1 MRLNR
6 KVAEPL
12 PPVVSMAELGAE
24 IEVHNVIALAGH
36 GVVLIG
42 HVRAGRA
49 RVGQVTRPLLLGQ
62 ALAQRLEV
70 SSVERLSSLETSDAA
85 VGLVFRNPPLLE
97 ELRRALPQGSYLLL
111 EQPAAALA

>member
-1 MRLNR
+1 MNR
-6 KVAEPL
+6 EVAEPT
-12 PPVVSMAELGAE
+12 PPVVFVAELGAE
-24 IEVHNVIALAGH
+24 IEVHNVIALSGH

-49 RVGQVTRPLLLGQ
+49 LAGQVTRPLVLGQ
-62 ALAQRLEV
+62 ALAHRLEI

-97 ELRRALPQGSYLLL
+97 ELRRALPQGSFLLL
-111 EQPAAALA
+111 ETPGDTSA